1 MSRRSSPMNPTVP
14 SPEVV
19 LICWRMHQYR
29 EFAITSCDVM
39 LCYRHQMSPMKLWM
53 IWWKHQIWHVI
64 TITTTYIFSLGRCW
78 FAPCFDSCNSIRT
91 ILQVLIE
98 WPPCWCGFVLLSRVA
113 FGECNEVWV
122 RSSSFCVSIPTHG
135 DWILEILL
143 IGLFLESSLTFD
155 VLWEGDKCWA

>member
-1 MSRRSSPMNPTVP
+1 MHPNLNTFLMFSLTQIPP
-14 SPEVV
+14 SW
-19 LICWRMHQYR
+19 IHQYR

-143 IGLFLESSLTFD
+143 TVLFPGLLPNIWCSLRRR
-155 VLWEGDKCWA
+155 

>member
-1 MSRRSSPMNPTVP
+1 MHPNLNTFLMFSLTQIPPW
-14 SPEVV
+14 
-19 LICWRMHQYR
+19 IHQYR

-78 FAPCFDSCNSIRT
+78 VAPCFDCNSIRT

-98 WPPCWCGFVLLSRVA
+98 WPPCWCGFVLLSRVP
-113 FGECNEVWV
+113 FGECNEVWF
-122 RSSSFCVSIPTHG
+122 RSS
-135 DWILEILL
+135 
-143 IGLFLESSLTFD
+143 LFLCINPYSRRLN
-155 VLWEGDKCWA
+155 LGDPSHRPFPGILPNIWCPLRRR